1 MFVACGQSCTPIFIA
16 TDYNYHCDS
25 LALIKKLIKKGR
37 YMVKFRK
44 SLFVSAVLAALL
56 ATVIST
62 QPAHALVE
70 WSLTEEAV
78 SLGLTGVSPHVERT
92 GNADRL
98 WYPGGLAGTAVAD
111 CNDAGACTS
120 VSITGRLGSD
130 FTAITLPNG
139 TRRAYFVEN
148 SPGAS
153 TKSVSSAACST
164 AACTAVG
171 TSTVAAAELVVS
183 QNVKAWGVPDAVVTP
198 DGKVRLYVVESPV
211 EGSCTEKLASY
222 ISSDGITFT
231 KEAGWRL
238 ENGISVDPEILR
250 AKTGEWLMVLADGPG
265 CSDRVQKLYVA
276 TSNDGLTWSTPQK
289 ISGSDLRRLDPTGY
303 EVSTNVFR
311 IYYATA
317 VAGALGDVTYT
328 IKRGTI
334 AIKQSSAEVAI
345 TGGKK
350 ATTKTTITCVKGKT
364 TKKVTGVNPKC
375 PSGYKKK

>member
-1 MFVACGQSCTPIFIA
+1 MS
-16 TDYNYHCDS
+16 
-25 LALIKKLIKKGR
+25 
-37 YMVKFRK
+37 KFRK
-44 SLFVSAVLAALL
+44 SAYGFAVATMLA
-56 ATVIST
+56 ISFT
-62 QPAHALVE
+62 PLHTASALVE
-70 WSLTEEAV
+70 WALAEDAV

-98 WYPGGLAGTAVAD
+98 WYPSLAGTIVSD
-111 CNDAGACTS
+111 CSDAGACTS
-120 VSITGRLGSD
+120 VPVTGRLGSD

-139 TRRAYFVEN
+139 TRRAYFVETTA
-148 SPGAS
+148 GAT
-153 TKSVSSAACST
+153 TKSVSSAACLT
-164 AACTAVG
+164 TACTAVG
-171 TSTVAAAELVVS
+171 TSTIAAAELVVS

-211 EGSCTEKLASY
+211 EGNCTEKLASY
-222 ISSDGITFT
+222 ISADGITFT

-250 AKTGEWLMVLADGPG
+250 AKTGDWIMVLADGPG
-265 CSDRVQKLYVA
+265 CSDRVQKLYMT
-276 TSNDGLTWSTPQK
+276 TSNDGLTWATPQK

-334 AIKQSSAEVAI
+334 SIKQSSAEVSI
-345 TGGKK
+345 TTG
-350 ATTKTTITCVKGKT
+350 TTASAKSTITCVKAKV

>member
-1 MFVACGQSCTPIFIA
+1 MSKFLKSAYGFAVATMLAISFTPLHTA
-16 TDYNYHCDS
+16 S
-25 LALIKKLIKKGR
+25 
-37 YMVKFRK
+37 
-44 SLFVSAVLAALL
+44 
-56 ATVIST
+56 
-62 QPAHALVE
+62 ALVE
-70 WSLTEEAV
+70 WALAEDAV
-78 SLGLTGVSPHVERT
+78 SLSLTGVSPHVERT

-120 VSITGRLGSD
+120 VPVTGRLGSD

-139 TRRAYFVEN
+139 TRRAYFVEI
-148 SPGAS
+148 SMTPGAN
-153 TKSVSSAACST
+153 TKSVSSAACLT
-164 AACTAVG
+164 TACTAVG
-171 TSTVAAAELVVS
+171 TSTIAAAELVVS
-183 QNVKAWGVPDAVVTP
+183 QTVKAWGVPDAVVTP
-198 DGKVRLYVVESPV
+198 DGKVRLYVVESPT
-211 EGSCTEKLASY
+211 EGNCSEKLASY
-222 ISSDGITFT
+222 ISNDGISFT
-231 KEAGWRL
+231 KESGWRL

-250 AKTGEWLMVLADGPG
+250 AKTGDWLMILADGPG
-265 CSDRVQKLYVA
+265 CGDRVQKLYTS

-334 AIKQSSAEVAI
+334 SIKQSSGEVSI
-345 TGGKK
+345 TTGTSSSK
-350 ATTKTTITCVKGKT
+350 KTTITCIKAKV

>member
-1 MFVACGQSCTPIFIA
+1 VR
-16 TDYNYHCDS
+16 
-25 LALIKKLIKKGR
+25 IKKT
-37 YMVKFRK
+37 
-44 SLFVSAVLAALL
+44 LL
-56 ATVIST
+56 AT
-62 QPAHALVE
+62 ALSFSLVAGFAQVPTAGAVVE
-70 WSLTEEAV
+70 WGLTEDAV

-111 CNDAGACTS
+111 CTDAGACTS
-120 VSITGRLGSD
+120 VPVTGRLGSD

-139 TRRAYFVEN
+139 TRRAYFVEI
-148 SPGAS
+148 SPNAG

-171 TSTVAAAELVVS
+171 TSTVAAADLVVS

-211 EGSCTEKLASY
+211 EGNCTEKLASY
-222 ISSDGITFT
+222 ISSDGISFT

-265 CSDRVQKLYVA
+265 CGDRVQKLYMS
-276 TSNDGLTWSTPQK
+276 TSNDGLTWATPQK

-303 EVSTNVFR
+303 EVSANVFR
-311 IYYATA
+311 VYYATA

>member
-1 MFVACGQSCTPIFIA
+1 MR
-16 TDYNYHCDS
+16 
-25 LALIKKLIKKGR
+25 IKKT
-37 YMVKFRK
+37 
-44 SLFVSAVLAALL
+44 LL
-56 ATVIST
+56 AT
-62 QPAHALVE
+62 ALSFSLVAGFAQVPTAGAVVE
-70 WSLTEEAV
+70 WGLTEDAV

-111 CNDAGACTS
+111 CTDAGACTS
-120 VSITGRLGSD
+120 VPVTGRLGSD

-139 TRRAYFVEN
+139 TRRAYFVEI
-148 SPGAS
+148 SPNAG

-171 TSTVAAAELVVS
+171 TSTVAAAELIVS

-211 EGSCTEKLASY
+211 EGNCTEKLASY

-265 CSDRVQKLYVA
+265 CGDRVQKLYMS
-276 TSNDGLTWSTPQK
+276 TSNDGLTWATPQK

-303 EVSTNVFR
+303 EVSANVFR
-311 IYYATA
+311 VYYATA

-350 ATTKTTITCVKGKT
+350 ATTKTTITCIKGKT

>member
-1 MFVACGQSCTPIFIA
+1 MTNLRRPLIGFAVATMLAISFTPLHTA
-16 TDYNYHCDS
+16 S
-25 LALIKKLIKKGR
+25 
-37 YMVKFRK
+37 
-44 SLFVSAVLAALL
+44 
-56 ATVIST
+56 
-62 QPAHALVE
+62 ALVE
-70 WSLTEEAV
+70 WALAEEAV

-98 WYPGGLAGTAVAD
+98 WYPSLAGTIVSD
-111 CNDAGACTS
+111 CTDAGACTS
-120 VSITGRLGSD
+120 VPVTGRLGTD

-139 TRRAYFVEN
+139 TRRAYFVETTA
-148 SPGAS
+148 GAT
-153 TKSVSSAACST
+153 TKSVSSAACLT
-164 AACTAVG
+164 TACTGVG
-171 TSTVAAAELVVS
+171 TSTVTAAELVVS
-183 QNVKAWGVPDAVVTP
+183 QNIKAWGVPDAVVTP

-211 EGSCTEKLASY
+211 EGNCTEKLASY

-250 AKTGEWLMVLADGPG
+250 AKTGDWLMVLADGPG
-265 CSDRVQKLYVA
+265 CGDRVQKLYMT
-276 TSNDGLTWSTPQK
+276 TSNDGLTWATPQK

-311 IYYATA
+311 IFYATA

-334 AIKQSSAEVAI
+334 SIKQSSAEVSI
-345 TGGKK
+345 TTG
-350 ATTKTTITCVKGKT
+350 TTAPAKSTITCVKAKV

>member
-1 MFVACGQSCTPIFIA
+1 MS
-16 TDYNYHCDS
+16 
-25 LALIKKLIKKGR
+25 
-37 YMVKFRK
+37 KFRK
-44 SLFVSAVLAALL
+44 SAYGFAVATMLAISFTPLHSA
-56 ATVIST
+56 S
-62 QPAHALVE
+62 ALVE
-70 WSLTEEAV
+70 WALAEDAV

-98 WYPGGLAGTAVAD
+98 WYPSLAGTIVSD
-111 CNDAGACTS
+111 CSDAGACTS
-120 VSITGRLGSD
+120 VPVTGRLGSD

-139 TRRAYFVEN
+139 TRRAYFVETTA
-148 SPGAS
+148 GAT
-153 TKSVSSAACST
+153 TKSVSSAACLT
-164 AACTAVG
+164 TACTAVG
-171 TSTVAAAELVVS
+171 TSTIAAAELVVS

-198 DGKVRLYVVESPV
+198 DGKVRLYVVENPSD
-211 EGSCTEKLASY
+211 GSCTEKLASY
-222 ISSDGITFT
+222 ISADGITFT

-250 AKTGEWLMVLADGPG
+250 AKTGDWIMVLADGPG

-289 ISGSDLRRLDPTGY
+289 ISSSDLSRLDPTGY

-317 VAGALGDVTYT
+317 PAGQGVNATYT

-334 AIKQSSAEVAI
+334 SINQSSAEISI
-345 TGGKK
+345 TTG
-350 ATTKTTITCVKGKT
+350 TTASAKSTITCVKAKV

>member
-1 MFVACGQSCTPIFIA
+1 MRTCQIAHLQLSLSLCGISQ
-16 TDYNYHCDS
+16 
-25 LALIKKLIKKGR
+25 KLIKKELYVG
-37 YMVKFRK
+37 KFRK
-44 SLFVSAVLAALL
+44 FLFVSVVLAAQLS
-56 ATVIST
+56 TVIST
-62 QPAHALVE
+62 QPAHAVVE
-70 WSLTEEAV
+70 WGLTEDAV

-120 VSITGRLGSD
+120 VSITGRLGTD

-139 TRRAYFVEN
+139 TRRAYFVEI
-148 SPGAS
+148 SMTPGAN
-153 TKSVSSAACST
+153 TKSVSSAPCLT
-164 AACTAVG
+164 AACTGVG

-183 QNVKAWGVPDAVVTP
+183 QNEKAWGVPDAVVTP
-198 DGKVRLYVVESPV
+198 DGKVRLYVVESPTLSS
-211 EGSCTEKLASY
+211 SCPEKVASY
-222 ISSDGITFT
+222 ISSDGISFT

-238 ENGISVDPEILR
+238 EGGYVDTEVLR
-250 AKTGEWLMVLADGPG
+250 AKNGDWIMVMADGPG
-265 CSDRVQKLYVA
+265 CGDRVQKLYMS
-276 TSNDGLTWSTPQK
+276 TSNDGLTWAKPQK

-303 EVSTNVFR
+303 EVSANVFR
-311 IYYATA
+311 VYYATA
-317 VAGALGDVTYT
+317 VAGVLGDVTYT

-375 PSGYKKK
+375 PSGFKKK

>member
-1 MFVACGQSCTPIFIA
+1 
-16 TDYNYHCDS
+16 
-25 LALIKKLIKKGR
+25 
-37 YMVKFRK
+37 MVKFRK

-70 WSLTEEAV
+70 WALAEDAV
-78 SLGLTGVSPHVERT
+78 TLGLTGVSPHVERT

-98 WYPGGLAGTAVAD
+98 WYPSLAGTIASD
-111 CNDAGACTS
+111 CTDAGACAS
-120 VSITGRLGSD
+120 VPVTGRLGSD

-265 CSDRVQKLYVA
+265 CSDGVQKLYVA

-289 ISGSDLRRLDPTGY
+289 ISGSDLSRLDPTGY

-317 VAGALGDVTYT
+317 VAGALGDKTYT

-350 ATTKTTITCVKGKT
+350 ETTKTTITCVKGKT

>member
-1 MFVACGQSCTPIFIA
+1 MS
-16 TDYNYHCDS
+16 
-25 LALIKKLIKKGR
+25 
-37 YMVKFRK
+37 KFRK
-44 SLFVSAVLAALL
+44 SAWGFTVATMLAMAFTPLHTASAV
-56 ATVIST
+56 
-62 QPAHALVE
+62 VE
-70 WSLTEEAV
+70 WALAEDSV

-120 VSITGRLGSD
+120 VPITGRLGSD

-139 TRRAYFVEN
+139 TRRAYFVEI
-148 SPGAS
+148 SPNAG
-153 TKSVSSAACST
+153 TKSVSSAACLT
-164 AACTAVG
+164 TACTAVG
-171 TSTVAAAELVVS
+171 ASTIAAAELVVS
-183 QNVKAWGVPDAVVTP
+183 QTVKAWGVPDAVVTP
-198 DGKVRLYVVESPV
+198 DGKVRIYVVESPV
-211 EGSCTEKLASY
+211 DGRCTEKLASY
-222 ISSDGITFT
+222 ISTDGISFT

-265 CSDRVQKLYVA
+265 CSDGVQKLYMT
-276 TSNDGLTWSTPQK
+276 TSNDGLTWATPQK
-289 ISGSDLRRLDPTGY
+289 ITGSDLSRLDPTGY
-303 EVSTNVFR
+303 EISTNVFR

-317 VAGALGDVTYT
+317 PAGQGVNATYT

-334 AIKQSSAEVAI
+334 SIRQSSGEVSI
-345 TGGKK
+345 TTGTSSSK
-350 ATTKTTITCVKGKT
+350 KTTITCIKAKV

>member
-1 MFVACGQSCTPIFIA
+1 MR
-16 TDYNYHCDS
+16 
-25 LALIKKLIKKGR
+25 IKK
-37 YMVKFRK
+37 
-44 SLFVSAVLAALL
+44 SLL
-56 ATVIST
+56 AT
-62 QPAHALVE
+62 ALSFSLVAGFAQVPTAGAVVE
-70 WSLTEEAV
+70 WGLTEDAV

-111 CNDAGACTS
+111 CTDAGACTS
-120 VSITGRLGSD
+120 VPVTGRLGSD

-139 TRRAYFVEN
+139 TRRAYFVEI
-148 SPGAS
+148 SPNAG

-211 EGSCTEKLASY
+211 EGNCTEKLASY

-265 CSDRVQKLYVA
+265 CGDRVQKLYMS
-276 TSNDGLTWSTPQK
+276 TSNDGLTWATPQK

-303 EVSTNVFR
+303 EVSANVFR
-311 IYYATA
+311 VYYATA

-350 ATTKTTITCVKGKT
+350 ATAKTTITCVKGKT
-364 TKKVTGVNPKC
+364 TKKVTGVDANC

>member
-1 MFVACGQSCTPIFIA
+1 MR
-16 TDYNYHCDS
+16 
-25 LALIKKLIKKGR
+25 IKK
-37 YMVKFRK
+37 
-44 SLFVSAVLAALL
+44 SLL
-56 ATVIST
+56 ATAIGFSLVAGLAQVPTAS
-62 QPAHALVE
+62 AVVE
-70 WSLTEEAV
+70 WALAEDAV

-139 TRRAYFVEN
+139 TRRAYFVEI
-148 SPGAS
+148 SPNAG
-153 TKSVSSAACST
+153 TKSVSSAACLT
-164 AACTAVG
+164 TACTAVG
-171 TSTVAAAELVVS
+171 TSTIAAAELVVS
-183 QNVKAWGVPDAVVTP
+183 QTVKAWGVPDAVVTP
-198 DGKVRLYVVESPV
+198 DGKVRLYVVESPTLNS
-211 EGSCTEKLASY
+211 SCPEKVASY
-222 ISSDGITFT
+222 VSSDGISFT

-238 ENGISVDPEILR
+238 EGGYVDTEVLR
-250 AKTGEWLMVLADGPG
+250 AKDGDWVMVMADGPG
-265 CSDRVQKLYVA
+265 CGDGVQKLYTS
-276 TSNDGLTWSTPQK
+276 TSNNGLTWATPQK

-334 AIKQSSAEVAI
+334 SIKQSSGEISI
-345 TGGKK
+345 TTGTTSTKK
-350 ATTKTTITCVKGKT
+350 STITCIKGKV
-364 TKKVTGVNPKC
+364 TKKVTRVNPKC

>member
-1 MFVACGQSCTPIFIA
+1 MR
-16 TDYNYHCDS
+16 
-25 LALIKKLIKKGR
+25 IKK
-37 YMVKFRK
+37 
-44 SLFVSAVLAALL
+44 SLL
-56 ATVIST
+56 AT
-62 QPAHALVE
+62 ALGFSLLAGLAQAPTAGAVVE
-70 WSLTEEAV
+70 WALTEDAV

-111 CNDAGACTS
+111 CNDAGTCTS
-120 VSITGRLGSD
+120 VANSGRLGTD

-139 TRRAYFVEN
+139 TRRAYFVEQ
-148 SPGAS
+148 SMTPGAN
-153 TKSVSSAACST
+153 TKSVSSAACLT
-164 AACTAVG
+164 AACTGVG

-183 QNVKAWGVPDAVVTP
+183 QNMKAWGVPDAVVTP
-198 DGKVRLYVVESPV
+198 DGKVRLYVVESPT
-211 EGSCTEKLASY
+211 EGNCTEKLASY
-222 ISSDGITFT
+222 ISNDGISFT

-250 AKTGEWLMVLADGPG
+250 AKTGDWFMVLADGPG
-265 CSDRVQKLYVA
+265 CGDRVQKLYTS
-276 TSNDGLTWSTPQK
+276 TSNDGLTWSAPQK
-289 ISGSDLRRLDPTGY
+289 VFGSGSDLRRLDPTGY

-328 IKRGTI
+328 IKRGSI
-334 AIKQSSAEVAI
+334 AIKQSSSDVAV

-350 ATTKTTITCVKGKT
+350 TTAKTTITCVKGKT
-364 TKKVTGVNPKC
+364 NKKVTGVSPKC

>member
-1 MFVACGQSCTPIFIA
+1 MS
-16 TDYNYHCDS
+16 
-25 LALIKKLIKKGR
+25 
-37 YMVKFRK
+37 KFRK
-44 SLFVSAVLAALL
+44 SAVSFAVATMLAIAFAPLHT
-56 ATVIST
+56 AS
-62 QPAHALVE
+62 ALVE
-70 WSLTEEAV
+70 WALAEDAV

-98 WYPGGLAGTAVAD
+98 WYPSLAGTIVSD
-111 CNDAGACTS
+111 CTDAGACTS
-120 VSITGRLGSD
+120 VPVTGRLGSD

-139 TRRAYFVEN
+139 TRRAYFVETTA
-148 SPGAS
+148 GAT
-153 TKSVSSAACST
+153 TKSVSSAACLT
-164 AACTAVG
+164 TACTAVG
-171 TSTVAAAELVVS
+171 ISTIAAAELVVS

-211 EGSCTEKLASY
+211 EGNCTEKLASY
-222 ISSDGITFT
+222 ISADGITFT

-250 AKTGEWLMVLADGPG
+250 AKTGDWLMVLADGPG
-265 CSDRVQKLYVA
+265 CGDRVQKLYMT
-276 TSNDGLTWSTPQK
+276 TSNDGLTWATPQK

-334 AIKQSSAEVAI
+334 SIKQSSAEVSI
-345 TGGKK
+345 TTG
-350 ATTKTTITCVKGKT
+350 TTASAKSTITCIKAKV

-375 PSGYKKK
+375 PSGFKKK

>member
-1 MFVACGQSCTPIFIA
+1 MTKNIRLVLI
-16 TDYNYHCDS
+16 S
-25 LALIKKLIKKGR
+25 LAVAISG
-37 YMVKFRK
+37 FAQAPTA
-44 SLFVSAVLAALL
+44 SAV
-56 ATVIST
+56 
-62 QPAHALVE
+62 VE
-70 WSLTEEAV
+70 WGLTEDAV

-111 CNDAGACTS
+111 CSDAGACTS
-120 VSITGRLGSD
+120 VPVTGRLGGD

-139 TRRAYFVEN
+139 TRRAYFVEI
-148 SPGAS
+148 SPNAG

-211 EGSCTEKLASY
+211 EGNCTEKLASY

-265 CSDRVQKLYVA
+265 CGDRVQKLYMS
-276 TSNDGLTWSTPQK
+276 TSNDGLTWATPQK

-303 EVSTNVFR
+303 EVSANVFR
-311 IYYATA
+311 VYYATA
-317 VAGALGDVTYT
+317 TAGVLGDVTYT

-375 PSGYKKK
+375 PSGFKKK

>member
-1 MFVACGQSCTPIFIA
+1 MR
-16 TDYNYHCDS
+16 
-25 LALIKKLIKKGR
+25 IKK
-37 YMVKFRK
+37 
-44 SLFVSAVLAALL
+44 SLL
-56 ATVIST
+56 AT
-62 QPAHALVE
+62 ALSFSLVAGFAQVPTAGAVVE
-70 WSLTEEAV
+70 WGLTEDAV

-111 CNDAGACTS
+111 CTDAGACTS
-120 VSITGRLGSD
+120 VPVTGRLGSD

-139 TRRAYFVEN
+139 TRRAYFVEI
-148 SPGAS
+148 SPNAG

-171 TSTVAAAELVVS
+171 TSTVAAAELIVS

-211 EGSCTEKLASY
+211 EGNCTEKLASY

-265 CSDRVQKLYVA
+265 CGDRVQKLYMS
-276 TSNDGLTWSTPQK
+276 TSNDGLTWATPQK

-303 EVSTNVFR
+303 EVSANVFR
-311 IYYATA
+311 VYYATA

-364 TKKVTGVNPKC
+364 TKKVTGVDPKC

>member
-1 MFVACGQSCTPIFIA
+1 VP
-16 TDYNYHCDS
+16 
-25 LALIKKLIKKGR
+25 
-37 YMVKFRK
+37 V
-44 SLFVSAVLAALL
+44 
-56 ATVIST
+56 
-62 QPAHALVE
+62 
-70 WSLTEEAV
+70 
-78 SLGLTGVSPHVERT
+78 
-92 GNADRL
+92 
-98 WYPGGLAGTAVAD
+98 
-111 CNDAGACTS
+111 
-120 VSITGRLGSD
+120 TGRLGSD

-139 TRRAYFVEN
+139 TRRAYFVEI
-148 SPGAS
+148 SPNAG

-211 EGSCTEKLASY
+211 EGNCTEKLASY

-265 CSDRVQKLYVA
+265 CGDRVQKLYMS
-276 TSNDGLTWSTPQK
+276 TSNDGLTWATPQK

-303 EVSTNVFR
+303 EVSANVFR
-311 IYYATA
+311 VYYATA

-350 ATTKTTITCVKGKT
+350 ATAKTTITCVKGKT

>member
-1 MFVACGQSCTPIFIA
+1 VR
-16 TDYNYHCDS
+16 
-25 LALIKKLIKKGR
+25 IKKT
-37 YMVKFRK
+37 
-44 SLFVSAVLAALL
+44 LL
-56 ATVIST
+56 AT
-62 QPAHALVE
+62 ALSFSLVAGFAQVPTAGAVVE
-70 WSLTEEAV
+70 WGLTEDAV

-111 CNDAGACTS
+111 CTDAGACTS
-120 VSITGRLGSD
+120 VPVTGRLGSD

-139 TRRAYFVEN
+139 TRRAYFVDI
-148 SPGAS
+148 SPNAG

-211 EGSCTEKLASY
+211 EGNCTEKLASY
-222 ISSDGITFT
+222 ISSDGISFT

-265 CSDRVQKLYVA
+265 CGDRVQKLYMS
-276 TSNDGLTWSTPQK
+276 TSNDGLTWAKPQK

-303 EVSTNVFR
+303 EVSANVFR
-311 IYYATA
+311 VYYATA
-317 VAGALGDVTYT
+317 VAGVLGDVTYT

-350 ATTKTTITCVKGKT
+350 ATTKTTITCIKGKT

-375 PSGYKKK
+375 PSGFKKK